1 MVEPAETPSS
11 DVLELLCQVAS
22 KQFMTAFQESEWS
35 TAYFLCN
42 KSTPHSVL
50 ALEPHNPT
58 ILEFKRLLPLK
69 LKQGRI
75 HVDMREEAAEEA
87 EEAEGSGEE
96 SGSEEGSDSEEE
108 ESGEG
113 SEGSSESVSGSSS
126 ESSEESTESTQSETV
141 RSVFEELG
149 VSSRRPP
156 GPIRRPLRQ
165 WRHVG

>member
-1 MVEPAETPSS
+1 MVEPAGTPSS
-11 DVLELLCQVAS
+11 DVLELLCEVS
-22 KQFMTAFQESEWS
+22 PKQFMTAFQESEWA

-42 KSTPHSVL
+42 KSTLHSVL

-69 LKQGRI
+69 LKQGGI
-75 HVDMREEAAEEA
+75 HTDMQEEAAAEA
-87 EEAEGSGEE
+87 EEEEGSGSESAEE
-96 SGSEEGSDSEEE
+96 SGSDEEESEEGSEQ
-108 ESGEG
+108 
-113 SEGSSESVSGSSS
+113 GSSESVSEGSS

-149 VSSRRPP
+149 VSARRPP